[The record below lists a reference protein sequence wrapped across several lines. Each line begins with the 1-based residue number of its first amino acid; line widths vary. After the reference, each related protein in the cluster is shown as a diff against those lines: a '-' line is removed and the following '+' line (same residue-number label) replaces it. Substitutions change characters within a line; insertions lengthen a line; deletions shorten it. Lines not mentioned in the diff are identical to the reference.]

1 MSRGGEAPVP
11 WAAGRGQ
18 LAQVEARSAG
28 TRGARQGDEAGAR
41 PAAPSERVA
50 AGREAAGGPL

>member
-28 TRGARQGDEAGAR
+28 TRGAAGDEAGAR
-41 PAAPSERVA
+41 SAAPSERVA